1 MLGYEGLERLGLGA
15 HEEIEVMLL
24 YAGYSRAMATNAQ
37 SEFETPHTISVEE
50 YLPTAYS
57 PDCDYVDGR
66 VEERNSGEFDH
77 ASIQAILCFRLRELA
92 QRLSIRVLPELRM
105 RVSRTRFR
113 IPDVCVMLK
122 SQKPERVPTTPP
134 FLCIEIVSS
143 DDRMSRLMV
152 RVKEYL
158 AFGVTYV
165 WVIDPQSRTGYVYTK
180 DEGREVRDCLTTANP
195 DISISL
201 SELFAELD

>member
-1 MLGYEGLERLGLGA
+1 
-15 HEEIEVMLL
+15 
-24 YAGYSRAMATNAQ
+24 
-37 SEFETPHTISVEE
+37 
-50 YLPTAYS
+50 
-57 PDCDYVDGR
+57 
-66 VEERNSGEFDH
+66 
-77 ASIQAILCFRLRELA
+77 
-92 QRLSIRVLPELRM
+92 
-105 RVSRTRFR
+105 
-113 IPDVCVMLK
+113 
-122 SQKPERVPTTPP
+122 

-180 DEGREVRDCLTTANP
+180 DEGREVRDSLTTTNP

-201 SELFAELD
+201 SELFAELDEDSKTD